1 MIILSPFLHEIPL
14 LGTRSRQQHSKNLGS
29 KKGNVFKVSSHSKTI
44 LGSAAHTKTSKQ
56 RVYVAKA
63 EKTKIHDNDSDV
75 VVAKPPK
82 VPLFFFLF
90 FIYTRLTTFDCSFI
104 SSNPR
109 PTNAKTSNYDLPS
122 PMSRK
127 TMI

>member
-1 MIILSPFLHEIPL
+1 MKFVTFPPL
-14 LGTRSRQQHSKNLGS
+14 LGTRSRQQHSRNLGS

-44 LGSAAHTKTSKQ
+44 LGSVVHTKTAKT

-82 VPLFFFLF
+82 VLSFLTI
-90 FIYTRLTTFDCSFI
+90 FIICTRLTTLLI
-104 SSNPR
+104 SSL
-109 PTNAKTSNYDLPS
+109 D
-122 PMSRK
+122 
-127 TMI
+127 